1 MKIRYLIAMLLFL
14 TILSAAFTPVKAV
27 SFDSE
32 LNAKYAVLYNLEN
45 DQILFEKE
53 IDAAVYPASTVK
65 IMTAVLALEY
75 YEGRLD
81 TPITVKPEAI
91 KNISGNNIALS
102 AGETFRA
109 EQLIGA
115 LIVGNANDAAV
126 TLAFEIGG
134 SVEEF
139 ADRMNQK
146 AAEMGMTHTVFKNPT
161 GMHHKNMVSTV
172 SDILI
177 LAKYAFNMPQFMRFS
192 SLPKYEIGEGANRR
206 VIHNRNYLV
215 SSTLTSEYYYAPAK
229 GMNAG
234 STYESGACL
243 VTAASEKNLNY
254 ICIVMGCQYDS
265 EKNQVLSYS
274 DAKTLL
280 KFALE
285 NYVYTR
291 VIDSKDIVKEL
302 PVALGKDVDYVSAV
316 PDKSCDVLLN
326 KGINIS
332 DDIQYSV
339 TLNQE
344 ELTAP
349 VQAGDILGSVEAYYQ
364 GKKLA
369 SANLIAKSSIEKSAV
384 LTALHNLKQAV
395 NQPIVYI
402 ISGLIVLIVLYAIAA
417 SLYRKRNKN
426 RKSRYLK

>member
-126 TLAFEIGG
+126 TLAFEISG

-192 SLPKYEIGEGANRR
+192 SLPER
-206 VIHNRNYLV
+206 VISP
-215 SSTLTSEYYYAPAK
+215 SS
-229 GMNAG
+229 
-234 STYESGACL
+234 
-243 VTAASEKNLNY
+243 
-254 ICIVMGCQYDS
+254 
-265 EKNQVLSYS
+265 
-274 DAKTLL
+274 
-280 KFALE
+280 
-285 NYVYTR
+285 
-291 VIDSKDIVKEL
+291 VKPRTVPPLML
-302 PVALGKDVDYVSAV
+302 P
-316 PDKSCDVLLN
+316 
-326 KGINIS
+326 
-332 DDIQYSV
+332 
-339 TLNQE
+339 
-344 ELTAP
+344 
-349 VQAGDILGSVEAYYQ
+349 
-364 GKKLA
+364 KKP
-369 SANLIAKSSIEKSAV
+369 
-384 LTALHNLKQAV
+384 T
-395 NQPIVYI
+395 
-402 ISGLIVLIVLYAIAA
+402 
-417 SLYRKRNKN
+417 
-426 RKSRYLK
+426 